1 MALQPSCL
9 SKPPNPSL
17 RPNSTFPTAQPSPW
31 QHLRGPSLPDAAGS
45 TQACSSQASGNRAG
59 DSDILRDRPVAP
71 INPGW
76 ETGLLQWDYPD
87 SEASPTSHPHRP
99 ALPPFKRKLFFIF
112 NWRIFALQ
120 RCVVFCHTWT
130 WISRKYTRVSSPLEH
145 PSYLPPQPAAL
156 GFHRA
161 PCVVQQ
167 IPTGLWLTRGILY
180 VSALSFRP
188 TLSFPASASLFPLS
202 VSPLPPRQKN
212 GADEPPSLWND

>member
-99 ALPPFKRKLFFIF
+99 ALPPFKKNYFLFLIGGYLLYNAVLFSATHG
-112 NWRIFALQ
+112 RELA
-120 RCVVFCHTWT
+120 
-130 WISRKYTRVSSPLEH
+130 VSTHVSHPLL
-145 PSYLPPQPAAL
+145 SLPPTSHP
-156 GFHRA
+156 
-161 PCVVQQ
+161 
-167 IPTGLWLTRGILY
+167 IP
-180 VSALSFRP
+180 
-188 TLSFPASASLFPLS
+188 PL
-202 VSPLPPRQKN
+202 
-212 GADEPPSLWND
+212 